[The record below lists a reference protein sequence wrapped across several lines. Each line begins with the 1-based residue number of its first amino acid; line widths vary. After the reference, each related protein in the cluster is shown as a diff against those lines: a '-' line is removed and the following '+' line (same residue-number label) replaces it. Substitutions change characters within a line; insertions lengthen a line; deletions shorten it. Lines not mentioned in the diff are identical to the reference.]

1 MMQPRKNKSVLIII
15 IILLVIM
22 ASFSII
28 SIYFKFSAPNK
39 VSEEIPK
46 EEQTEEPTIDNANY
60 KDGKLYFYDK
70 DNNLIGDYTCKKA
83 PCSYAVSEIDDKN
96 YAIDYLETK
105 TASINVL
112 LNNYAF
118 INDNNNVILYKINTK
133 EEIETFKAVKNYD
146 NMMPEEYVIV
156 KDSNNKWGII
166 KLGENIERIA
176 NFDYDFIGI
185 KNILINNKLDV
196 TNFIIKKEN
205 LWGIID
211 NTGDLMSNY
220 LSGEITSF
228 NDVLISVKNN
238 DIYYLY
244 DYNGKRVVDENG
256 FNYISFVDK
265 FINIVDKNNNL
276 YIYDYIN
283 DKKISS
289 NMNLKGKDYKEAFQS
304 SYNKETNTIDVN
316 IDGKVYNYNVS

>member
-1 MMQPRKNKSVLIII
+1 MQPRKNKSVLIII

-28 SIYFKFSAPNK
+28 SIYFKFSVP
-39 VSEEIPK
+39 SETKEETPK
-46 EEQTEEPTIDNANY
+46 KEQTEEPTIDNANY

-83 PCSYAVSEIDDKN
+83 PCSYAVSEIDDKD
-96 YAIDYLETK
+96 YAIDSLETE
-105 TASINVL
+105 TAPINVI

-304 SYNKETNTIDVN
+304 SYNKETNTMDVS

>member
-1 MMQPRKNKSVLIII
+1 MQPRKNKSVLIII

-28 SIYFKFSAPNK
+28 SIYFKFSVP
-39 VSEEIPK
+39 SETKEETPK
-46 EEQTEEPTIDNANY
+46 KEQTEEPTIDNANY

-83 PCSYAVSEIDDKN
+83 PCSYAVSEIDDKD
-96 YAIDYLETK
+96 YAIDSLETE
-105 TASINVL
+105 TAPINVI

-176 NFDYDFIGI
+176 NFDYDFI

-276 YIYDYIN
+276 YIYDYILLEVRN
-283 DKKISS
+283 FKISR
-289 NMNLKGKDYKEAFQS
+289 NNRILW
-304 SYNKETNTIDVN
+304 
-316 IDGKVYNYNVS
+316 

>member
-1 MMQPRKNKSVLIII
+1 MQPRKNKSVLIII

-28 SIYFKFSAPNK
+28 SIYFKFSVP
-39 VSEEIPK
+39 SETKEETPK
-46 EEQTEEPTIDNANY
+46 KEQTEEPTIDNANY

-83 PCSYAVSEIDDKN
+83 PCSYAVSEIDDKD
-96 YAIDYLETK
+96 YAIDSLETE
-105 TASINVL
+105 TAPINVI

-304 SYNKETNTIDVN
+304 SYNKETNTIDVS

>member
-1 MMQPRKNKSVLIII
+1 MQPRKNKSVLIII

-28 SIYFKFSAPNK
+28 SIYFKFSAP
-39 VSEEIPK
+39 SETKEETPK
-46 EEQTEEPTIDNANY
+46 KEQTEEPTIDNANY

-83 PCSYAVSEIDDKN
+83 PCSYAVSEIDDKD
-96 YAIDYLETK
+96 YAIDYLETE
-105 TASINVL
+105 TVSIDVL

-133 EEIETFKAVKNYD
+133 EEIETFKAVKNYN
-146 NMMPEEYVIV
+146 NMMPEDYMIV

-176 NFDYDFIGI
+176 SFDYDFIGI

-265 FINIVDKNNNL
+265 FINIIDKNNNL

-304 SYNKETNTIDVN
+304 SYNKETNTIDVS
-316 IDGKVYNYNVS
+316 IDGKVYNYNAS